1 MYVFEVCSDGMWKFN
16 QTKEKC
22 EREDLNQNSGAE
34 NDVTR
39 ERGFVCVL
47 GVAWGFGLTT
57 GRASDDL

>member
-1 MYVFEVCSDGMWKFN
+1 MYVFEVCSVGMWKFN

-22 EREDLNQNSGAE
+22 ERDALKPK